1 MAEIIYGSELSKKI
15 KAGMKEKVEQIVSQ
29 GKRTPTLAVVLVG
42 DNPAS
47 LSYVKGKDKACHEV
61 GFGSKMITLKEET
74 TEAELKE
81 VIDSVNQDE
90 TVDGILVQ
98 MPLPRHLDENKIILM
113 IDPAKDV
120 DGLHPVNVGNLY
132 LGLDGFVPCT
142 PLGIMEMIKEAN
154 VSFEGKNAVVIGRS
168 KLVGTPVARL
178 LMNENCTVT
187 MCHSRTKDIEKIC
200 SEADILIAAI
210 GKPKK
215 VTKEWVKDGAC
226 VIDVGINRVDG
237 KLVGDVDFEDVKG
250 KAAVIT
256 PVPKGVGPM
265 TITMLLSNTLKAY
278 ERKENTHD

>member
-15 KAGMKEKVEQIVSQ
+15 KGQIKEQVDQIVLS

-61 GFGSKMITLKEET
+61 GFGSRMITLKEET
-74 TEAELKE
+74 TEDELRS
-81 VIDSVNQDE
+81 VIEQLNQDE

-98 MPLPRHLDENKIILM
+98 MPLPKHLDENKVILM
-113 IDPAKDV
+113 IDPDKDV

-132 LGLDGFVPCT
+132 LGMDGFVPCT

-154 VSFEGKNAVVIGRS
+154 VSFAGKKAAVIGRS

-178 LMNENCTVT
+178 LTNENCTVT
-187 MCHSRTKDIEKIC
+187 ICHSRTKEIEKIC

-215 VTKEWVKDGAC
+215 VTKEWVKEGAC

-237 KLVGDVDFEDVKG
+237 KLVGDVDFEDVKD
-250 KAAVIT
+250 KAGVLT

-265 TITMLLSNTLKAY
+265 TITMLLKNTLKAY
-278 ERKENTHD
+278 ERKEVHS

>member
-15 KAGMKEKVEQIVSQ
+15 KGQIKEKVEQIVSS
-29 GKRTPTLAVVLVG
+29 GKRRPTLAVVLVG

-47 LSYVKGKDKACHEV
+47 LSYVRGKDKACHEV

-74 TEAELKE
+74 TQEELKE
-81 VIDSVNQDE
+81 VISELNQDE
-90 TVDGILVQ
+90 AVDGILVQ
-98 MPLPRHLDENKIILM
+98 MPLPQHLDENEVILM
-113 IDPAKDV
+113 IDPNKDV

-132 LGLDGFVPCT
+132 LGMDGFVPCT
-142 PLGIMEMIKEAN
+142 PLGIIEMIKEAK
-154 VSFEGKNAVVIGRS
+154 VSLTGKKAVVIGRS

-187 MCHSRTKDIEKIC
+187 MCHSRTKEIEKVC

-210 GKPKK
+210 GQPKK
-215 VTKEWVKDGAC
+215 ITKEWVKEGAC

-237 KLVGDVDFEDVKG
+237 KLVGDVDFDDVKN
-250 KAAVIT
+250 KASVMT

-265 TITMLLSNTLKAY
+265 TITMLLSNTLKSY
-278 ERKENTHD
+278 ERKRCTHD

>member
-15 KAGMKEKVEQIVSQ
+15 KGQIKEQVEKIVQ
-29 GKRTPTLAVVLVG
+29 DGKRLPTLAVVLVG

-61 GFGSKMITLKEET
+61 GFGSRMITLKEET
-74 TEAELKE
+74 SEDELRE
-81 VIDSVNQDE
+81 VIEALNQDE
-90 TVDGILVQ
+90 SVDGILVQ
-98 MPLPRHLDENKIILM
+98 MPLPKHLDENKVILM
-113 IDPAKDV
+113 IDPNKDV

-132 LGLDGFVPCT
+132 LGMDGFVPCT
-142 PLGIMEMIKEAN
+142 PLGIMEMIKEAK
-154 VSFEGKNAVVIGRS
+154 VEMSGKSAVVIGRS

-178 LMNENCTVT
+178 LQNENCTVT
-187 MCHSRTKDIEKIC
+187 VCHSRTKDIEKVC

-210 GKPKK
+210 GQPKK
-215 VTKEWVKDGAC
+215 ITSEWVKAGSC

-237 KLVGDVDFEDVKG
+237 KLVGDVDFESVSQ
-250 KAAVIT
+250 KAGVIT

-278 ERKENTHD
+278 QRKEVHHD

>member
-15 KAGMKEKVEQIVSQ
+15 KAGIKEKVEQIVSQ

-81 VIDSVNQDE
+81 VIDSLNQDE

-237 KLVGDVDFEDVKG
+237 KLVGDVDFEDVKD

>member
-15 KAGMKEKVEQIVSQ
+15 KAKIKEKVDALEMQ
-29 GKRTPTLAVVLVG
+29 GKRKPTLAVVLVG

-61 GFGSKMITLKEET
+61 GFGSKMITMKQET
-74 TEAELKE
+74 TEDELRA
-81 VIDSVNQDE
+81 VIEELNQDE
-90 TVDGILVQ
+90 SVDGILVQ
-98 MPLPRHLDENKIILM
+98 MPLPEQLDENRVIMM
-113 IDPAKDV
+113 IDPDKDV

-132 LGLDGFVPCT
+132 LGMDGFVPCT
-142 PLGIMEMIKEAN
+142 PLGIMEMIGEAN
-154 VSFEGKNAVVIGRS
+154 FGFAGKKAVVIGRS

-178 LMNENCTVT
+178 LQNENCTVT
-187 MCHSRTKDIEKIC
+187 IVHSRTKDVEKVC
-200 SEADILIAAI
+200 AEADILIAAI

-215 VTKEWVKDGAC
+215 VTKEWVKEGAC

-237 KLVGDVDFEDVKG
+237 KLVGDVDFEDVKD
-250 KAAVIT
+250 KAAVLT

-278 ERKENTHD
+278 ERKEGHHD

>member
-1 MAEIIYGSELSKKI
+1 MADIIYGSELSKKI
-15 KAGMKEKVEQIVSQ
+15 KAQIKESVEKIVSD

-42 DNPAS
+42 NNPAS

-74 TEAELKE
+74 TEQELRE
-81 VIDSVNQDE
+81 VIEALNQDE

-98 MPLPRHLDENKIILM
+98 MPLPKHLDENKVILM

-132 LGLDGFVPCT
+132 LGIDGFVPCT

-154 VSFEGKNAVVIGRS
+154 LSFEGKKAVVIGRS

-178 LMNENCTVT
+178 LMNQNCTVT
-187 MCHSRTKDIEKIC
+187 LCHSRTKDIEKVC
-200 SEADILIAAI
+200 READILIAAI
-210 GKPKK
+210 GKPKR
-215 VTKEWVKDGAC
+215 VTKEWVKEGAC

-237 KLVGDVDFEDVKG
+237 KLVGDVDFEDVKD

-278 ERKENTHD
+278 HRNEGHS

>member
-81 VIDSVNQDE
+81 VIDSLNQDE

-142 PLGIMEMIKEAN
+142 PLGIIEMIKEAN

-187 MCHSRTKDIEKIC
+187 MCHSRTKDTEKIC

-237 KLVGDVDFEDVKG
+237 KLVGDVDFEDVKD

>member
-81 VIDSVNQDE
+81 VIDSLNQDE

-142 PLGIMEMIKEAN
+142 PLGIIEMIKEAN

-237 KLVGDVDFEDVKG
+237 KLVGDVDFEDVKD

-278 ERKENTHD
+278 ERKEKHS

>member
-15 KAGMKEKVEQIVSQ
+15 KSQIKENVEQIVSS

-61 GFGSKMITLKEET
+61 GFGSRMITLKEET
-74 TEAELKE
+74 TEDELRA
-81 VIDSVNQDE
+81 VIEQLNQDE

-98 MPLPRHLDENKIILM
+98 MPLPKHLDENKVILM
-113 IDPAKDV
+113 IHPDKDV

-132 LGLDGFVPCT
+132 LGMDSFVPCT
-142 PLGIMEMIKEAN
+142 PLGIMEMIKEAK
-154 VSFEGKNAVVIGRS
+154 VSLAGKKAVVIGRS

-178 LMNENCTVT
+178 LTNENCTVT
-187 MCHSRTKDIEKIC
+187 ICHSRTKEIEKVC
-200 SEADILIAAI
+200 SQADILVAAI
-210 GKPKK
+210 GQPKK
-215 VTKEWVKDGAC
+215 VTKEWVKEGAC

-237 KLVGDVDFEDVKG
+237 KLVGDVDFEDVKD
-250 KAAVIT
+250 KAGVLT

-265 TITMLLSNTLKAY
+265 TIAMLLRNTLKAY
-278 ERKENTHD
+278 ERKEVHS

>member
-81 VIDSVNQDE
+81 VIDSLNQDE

-142 PLGIMEMIKEAN
+142 PLGIIEMIKEAN

-237 KLVGDVDFEDVKG
+237 KLVGDVDFEDVKD

>member
-15 KAGMKEKVEQIVSQ
+15 KAGIKEKVEQIVSQ

-81 VIDSVNQDE
+81 VIDSLNQDE

-237 KLVGDVDFEDVKG
+237 KLVGDVDFEDVKD

-278 ERKENTHD
+278 ERKEKHS

>member
-81 VIDSVNQDE
+81 VIDSLNQDE

-237 KLVGDVDFEDVKG
+237 KLVGDVDFEDVKD

>member
-81 VIDSVNQDE
+81 VIDSLNQDE

-237 KLVGDVDFEDVKG
+237 KLVGDVDFEDVKD

-278 ERKENTHD
+278 ERKEKHS

>member
-1 MAEIIYGSELSKKI
+1 MAVRIDG
-15 KAGMKEKVEQIVSQ
+15 KALAAKVKEQVREEAAKLPRKP
-29 GKRTPTLAVVLVG
+29 GLAVILVG

-74 TEAELKE
+74 TEDELRAVLEELNK
-81 VIDSVNQDE
+81 DE

-98 MPLPRHLDENKIILM
+98 MPLPKHLDENKVILM
-113 IDPAKDV
+113 IDPNKDV

-132 LGLDGFVPCT
+132 LGMEGFVPCT

-154 VSFEGKNAVVIGRS
+154 VSFEGKKAVVIGRS

-178 LMNENCTVT
+178 LTNENCTVT
-187 MCHSRTKDIEKIC
+187 ICHSRTKDIEKVC
-200 SEADILIAAI
+200 AEADIVIAAI

-215 VTKEWVKDGAC
+215 VTKEWIKEGAC

-237 KLVGDVDFEDVKG
+237 KLVGDVDFEDVQDTAG
-250 KAAVIT
+250 VLT

-265 TITMLLSNTLKAY
+265 TITMLLKNTLQSYKK
-278 ERKENTHD
+278 KEGLHD

>member
-1 MAEIIYGSELSKKI
+1 MADIIYGSELSKKI
-15 KAGMKEKVEQIVSQ
+15 KGQIASEVEKIAASGRRV
-29 GKRTPTLAVVLVG
+29 PTLAVVLVG

-74 TEAELKE
+74 TEDELRAVLEELNK
-81 VIDSVNQDE
+81 DE

-98 MPLPRHLDENKIILM
+98 MPLPKHLDENKVILM
-113 IDPAKDV
+113 IDPNKDV

-132 LGLDGFVPCT
+132 LGMEGFVPCT
-142 PLGIMEMIKEAN
+142 PLGIMEMIREAN
-154 VSFEGKNAVVIGRS
+154 VSFAGKKAVVIGRS

-178 LMNENCTVT
+178 LTNENCTVT
-187 MCHSRTKDIEKIC
+187 ICHSRTKDIEKVC
-200 SEADILIAAI
+200 AEADIVIAAI

-215 VTKEWVKDGAC
+215 VTKDWIKEGAC

-237 KLVGDVDFEDVKG
+237 KLVGDVDFENVKDIAG
-250 KAAVIT
+250 VLT

-265 TITMLLSNTLKAY
+265 TITMLLKNTLQAY
-278 ERKENTHD
+278 KKKEGLHD

>member
-15 KAGMKEKVEQIVSQ
+15 KVQIKENVDKIILE
-29 GKRTPTLAVVLVG
+29 GKRVPTLAVVLVG
-42 DNPAS
+42 NNPAS

-74 TEAELKE
+74 TEEELRE
-81 VIDSVNQDE
+81 VIESLNQDE

-98 MPLPRHLDENKIILM
+98 MPLPKHLDENKVILM

-132 LGLDGFVPCT
+132 LGLEGFVPCT

-154 VSFEGKNAVVIGRS
+154 VSFAGKKAVVIGRS

-178 LMNENCTVT
+178 LTNENCTVT
-187 MCHSRTKDIEKIC
+187 MCHSKTKDLEKVC

-215 VTKEWVKDGAC
+215 VTKEWVKEGAC

-237 KLVGDVDFEDVKG
+237 KLVGDVDFEDVKE

-278 ERKENTHD
+278 KRKEGHS

>member
-15 KAGMKEKVEQIVSQ
+15 KAGIKEKVEQIVSQ

-81 VIDSVNQDE
+81 VIDSLNQDE